1 MIIFAARGEGMKL
14 VFDKKF
20 IAKKREVSQFR
31 VNSMLCS
38 SKKNLEHEEFKFNL
52 KKFDFLKKSSFF
64 NFSNFFFKGCRS
76 KKSFF
81 FNFSKFP
88 KFILKN
94 GFNGNHKIL
103 KETKS

>member
-52 KKFDFLKKSSFF
+52 KKFDFLKKI
-64 NFSNFFFKGCRS
+64 NFFQFFK
-76 KKSFF
+76 F
-81 FNFSKFP
+81 FSKGGTLWSRSRET
-88 KFILKN
+88 ILFYFSIFLEN
-94 GFNGNHKIL
+94 GFNGIYRML
-103 KETKS
+103 KEPKS